1 LCISWCHPD
10 RLPHPRTPLACA
22 CASAAVSRRSFEQ
35 RLEAE
40 RARLAAMTK
49 EDLQVDE
56 MRRHVVERLLTL
68 ACPRCSAAFLDF
80 TGCFALTCHRCRC
93 GFCAW
98 CLADCGTDAH
108 AHVPGCLHN
117 GAQGRSVY
125 GRAEAFALGQRQR
138 RRRMVLE
145 YLATLEDER
154 LRVRVVAAC
163 AQDLAD
169 LCIDVGPV

>member
-1 LCISWCHPD
+1 V
-10 RLPHPRTPLACA
+10 
-22 CASAAVSRRSFEQ
+22 SAGSVSALSALSGRYEQ

-40 RARLAAMTK
+40 RARIAAMTK

-56 MRRHVVERLLTL
+56 MRRHVVDRLLTL

-80 TGCFALTCHRCRC
+80 NGCFALTCHRCRC

-98 CLADCGTDAH
+98 CLADCGADAH
-108 AHVPGCLHN
+108 QHVPSCTHN
-117 GAQGRSVY
+117 GTEAAGGAAAGGGGRSVY
-125 GRAEAFALGQRQR
+125 GKAEAFARGQQQR
-138 RRRMVLE
+138 RRRMVQE
-145 YLATLEDER
+145 YLATLKDEH

-169 LCIDVGPV
+169 LGIDVGPV